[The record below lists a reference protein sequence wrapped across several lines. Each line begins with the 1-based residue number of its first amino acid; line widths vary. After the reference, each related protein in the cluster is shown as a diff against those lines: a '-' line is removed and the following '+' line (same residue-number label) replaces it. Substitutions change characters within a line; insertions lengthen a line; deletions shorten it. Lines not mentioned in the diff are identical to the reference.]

1 MGGKGLTN
9 RFHAALPLFSK
20 RSPLTSNCGKRK
32 SDTPQGRDNIFN
44 FKSCCC
50 HKHHDNSFSLYQI
63 FMNMGNK
70 NSCNF

>member
-20 RSPLTSNCGKRK
+20 RSPVISNYDKKR

-44 FKSCCC
+44 FKSCYC
-50 HKHHDNSFSLYQI
+50 HKHHDNSFSLY
-63 FMNMGNK
+63 
-70 NSCNF
+70 